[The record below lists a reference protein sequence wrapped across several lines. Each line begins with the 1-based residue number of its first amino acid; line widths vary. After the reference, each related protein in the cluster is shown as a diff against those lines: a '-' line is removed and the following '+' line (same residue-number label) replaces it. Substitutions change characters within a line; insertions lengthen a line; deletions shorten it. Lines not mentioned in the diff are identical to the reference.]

1 MTEHDTARRPEGPD
15 QGYYTLQ
22 ADGTYGYHEPQADGS
37 YVYHQ
42 KLADGTYG
50 YYLPQADGTQLY
62 HRRLPDGSF
71 EQWLLGLDGTF
82 QAVAPVPAPAPVAA
96 APATPAVDPASS
108 PATVP
113 VPAVRSRRPA
123 VIAGVAAGA
132 VVLLA
137 GGAVGA
143 YLLLGGGDDAAG
155 DDVAVLADIVDKP
168 GEAWTA
174 DLLLGEESQYVSYA
188 GSWAIGTD
196 ALAVSP
202 VFDYYAFNVEHT
214 LDYWYDG
221 VEWTPDYDAQY
232 DEGWAAGV
240 AYAEADAEYWD
251 EYWYTDVEAPDVD
264 EYWPG
269 DGSYESRDYAS
280 EGGFIH
286 GFGDGVDGYSQGAH
300 RLPEP
305 VEPDFA
311 PQASLISLETGET
324 LWTAPLAD
332 YAGSGEVS
340 VQLREGSDGA
350 SVIALVRTAD
360 DADVANRLVVLA
372 REGGAVIGE
381 ARLPDGYISVQPE
394 GDDLYVMVETS
405 SDEEYFTTVSRYS
418 LLDLDAGETW
428 SEDIEGSVYSLG
440 LEDGIVSV
448 YANEVAL
455 LDQLTGD
462 LHPLSRLTDEDTA
475 VTRIGDVYVR
485 IDREDDGDVALMA
498 VDEERNQLWDEPLEA
513 EMYGVMGGVLF
524 VGDESDDYGFED
536 LMRVDLATGEGAWE
550 QAVDGDDWRL
560 ESVHDGKV
568 YVSSDDTLVQ
578 LSLKDG
584 EELGDFPADAEWVYF
599 AETMLFVVEGDE
611 IVAVRTE
618 DMKDV
623 WSYRFDD
630 DSYSVSSLGSF
641 LVLWSNS
648 TSELIG
654 LGAASGADA

>member
-1 MTEHDTARRPEGPD
+1 MTEHDTARRSDGPD
-15 QGYYTLQ
+15 QGFYTLQ

-50 YYLPQADGTQLY
+50 YYLPQPDGTQLY
-62 HRRLPDGSF
+62 HRRLADGSF
-71 EQWLLGLDGTF
+71 EQWRLGFDGTF
-82 QAVAPVPAPAPVAA
+82 QAVAPAPAVDAAAVA
-96 APATPAVDPASS
+96 APAAPAADPASS

-113 VPAVRSRRPA
+113 VPAVPVRSRRPA
-123 VIAGVAAGA
+123 VIAGVAAGV

-143 YLLLGGGDDAAG
+143 YVLLGGGDDAAG
-155 DDVAVLADIVDKP
+155 DDVPVLADIVDKP
-168 GEAWTA
+168 GEAWSV
-174 DLLLGEESQYVSYA
+174 DLLLGDDAPYVSYA

-202 VFDYYAFNVEHT
+202 VFDYYAFEADHSS
-214 LDYWYDG
+214 DYWYDG
-221 VEWTPDYDAQY
+221 VEWTPEYDAQY
-232 DEGWAAGV
+232 DEGWEAG
-240 AYAEADAEYWD
+240 AEYYLAYENYD
-251 EYWYTDVEAPDVD
+251 WYTDDYPYLEDF
-264 EYWPG
+264 WPG
-269 DGSYESRDYAS
+269 ASDYYDADPAVDG
-280 EGGFIH
+280 GMIH
-286 GFGDGVDGYSQGAH
+286 GFADGSNGEALGAH

-311 PQASLISLETGET
+311 PQASLISLETGEE
-324 LWTAPLAD
+324 LWTTPLGD

-340 VQLREGSDGA
+340 VMLREGSDGS
-350 SVIALVRTAD
+350 SVVAMVSTVGD
-360 DADVANRLVVLA
+360 SDVANRLVVLA
-372 REGGAVIGE
+372 RDGGTVIGE
-381 ARLPDGYISVQPE
+381 TRLPDGYISVQSE
-394 GDDLYVMVETS
+394 GDDLYVMIETS
-405 SDEEYFTTVSRYS
+405 ADDDYFTTVSRYS
-418 LLDLDAGETW
+418 LLDLESGEAW
-428 SEDIEGSVYSLG
+428 SADVDGSVYSLG

-448 YANEVAL
+448 YANEVVL

-462 LHPLSRLTDEDTA
+462 PHPLSRLTDEDTS

-485 IDREDDGDVALMA
+485 IDREDDGDVTLMA
-498 VDEERNQLWDEPLEA
+498 VDEERNELWDDAVEA
-513 EMYGVMGGVLF
+513 EMYGVVGGVLF

-536 LMRVDLATGEGAWE
+536 LMRVDVATGEGAWE

-560 ESVHDGKV
+560 EGVHDGKV
-568 YVSSDDTLVQ
+568 YVSSDDALVQ

-584 EELGDFPADAEWVYF
+584 EELGGFPTDADQVYLAES
-599 AETMLFVVEGDE
+599 MLFVVEGDE
-611 IVAVRTE
+611 IVAVSTE

-630 DSYSVSSLGSF
+630 DSYSVSSLGTF
-641 LVLWSNS
+641 LVLWSNA